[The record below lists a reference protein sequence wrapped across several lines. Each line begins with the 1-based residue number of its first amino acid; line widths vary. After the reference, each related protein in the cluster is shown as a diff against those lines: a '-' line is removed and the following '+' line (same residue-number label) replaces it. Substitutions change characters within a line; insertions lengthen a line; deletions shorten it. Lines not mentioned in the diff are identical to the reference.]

1 MLSDTCF
8 NGFTG
13 SDSFVDGSGH
23 NLIKSPACRS
33 VSDLVQLFKPVEIV
47 NRDDL
52 KQSSPACRSVSDL
65 VKLFEPHEQSLSAR
79 NLSTQ
84 NSKSTFGLTMENH
97 TLRIYF

>member
-13 SDSFVDGSGH
+13 SGTFVDSSGH

-33 VSDLVQLFKPVEIV
+33 VSDLVQLFKPVGIE

-52 KQSSPACRSVSDL
+52 KRSSPACRSVSDL
-65 VKLFEPHEQSLSAR
+65 VKLFEPREKSLSTC
-79 NLSTQ
+79 NLNTQ
-84 NSKSTFGLTMENH
+84 NSKSTFRLTMENL
-97 TLRIYF
+97 TLRI